1 MKNPLLIIPQDFN
14 KLIVKDC
21 ERKVNDSGF
30 LFENQRPK
38 IYTVSA
44 LTEEI
49 KDLLEG
55 HFDFVWVEGEI
66 SNFRSPSSGHYY
78 MVLKDENA
86 QIRAVMFRPQT
97 RYLKF
102 TPEDG
107 MKVIVQ
113 GRIGV
118 YQPRGEYQIV
128 LDYLEPLGIGALALA
143 FEQLKKKL
151 AAEGLFDEDIKKP
164 LPFLPQRVAVITS
177 PTGAAIRDFL
187 QIIHRRFANIE
198 IIVVPVKVQG
208 DEATAEMVEALD
220 TVNRELDVDVIVLTR
235 GGGSLED
242 LWAFNQE
249 ELALAIRAS
258 RIPVVSAVGHEIDIT
273 ISDLAADLRAPT
285 PSAAAELIVMEKESL
300 IEHFK
305 EMKGRLESFIKT
317 YLTHLHQRMLLL
329 SKGLRDPRKRM
340 ADFWMRLDEL
350 HGRLLRLIDLTIKAC
365 QKNLATE
372 GRSLLLHSPIK
383 MLASLEQRIE
393 FQRRTLVHMMLKGL
407 KENRMALSH
416 LQGRLEDLNPASIL
430 KRGYSITRK
439 LPEKVIL
446 RDVSDLK
453 KGDRVSVTLAQG
465 ELDCQIEKISQTR
478 K

>member
-1 MKNPLLIIPQDFN
+1 
-14 KLIVKDC
+14 
-21 ERKVNDSGF
+21 
-30 LFENQRPK
+30 
-38 IYTVSA
+38 
-44 LTEEI
+44 
-49 KDLLEG
+49 
-55 HFDFVWVEGEI
+55 
-66 SNFRSPSSGHYY
+66 
-78 MVLKDENA
+78 
-86 QIRAVMFRPQT
+86 
-97 RYLKF
+97 
-102 TPEDG
+102 
-107 MKVIVQ
+107 VIVQ

-118 YQPRGEYQIV
+118 YQPRGEYQII

-151 AAEGLFDEDIKKP
+151 AAEGLFDEEIKKP
-164 LPFLPQRVAVITS
+164 LPFLPQRVAAITS

-187 QIIHRRFANIE
+187 KIIHRRFANIE

-208 DEATAEMVEALD
+208 DEAMAEMVEAMD

-249 ELALAIRAS
+249 ELARAIRAS
-258 RIPVVSAVGHEIDIT
+258 RIPVVSAVGHEIDVT

-305 EMKGRLESFIKT
+305 EMKDRLESVVKT
-317 YLTHLHQRMLLL
+317 SLTHLHQRMLLL
-329 SKGLRDPRKRM
+329 SKGLRDPRKRI
-340 ADFWMRLDEL
+340 ADFWLRLDEL

-372 GRSLLLHSPIK
+372 GRSLLLHSPLK
-383 MLASLEQRIE
+383 LLASLEQRIE
-393 FQRRTLVHMMLKGL
+393 FQRRTLILMMHKGL
-407 KENRMALSH
+407 RENRMALSH
-416 LQGRLEDLNPASIL
+416 LQELLEDLNPASVL

-446 RDVSDLK
+446 KDVSGVE

-465 ELDCQIEKISQTR
+465 ELDCQVEKITR
-478 K
+478 PGK

>member
-1 MKNPLLIIPQDFN
+1 M
-14 KLIVKDC
+14 
-21 ERKVNDSGF
+21 NDSGF
-30 LFENQRPK
+30 LFENQSPK
-38 IYTVSA
+38 IHTVSA

-49 KDLLEG
+49 KDLLEE

-78 MVLKDENA
+78 MVLKDEKA

-118 YQPRGEYQIV
+118 YQPRGEYQII

-143 FEQLKKKL
+143 FEQLKEKL
-151 AAEGLFDEDIKKP
+151 AAEGLFDEEIKRP

-187 QIIHRRFANIE
+187 KIIHRRFANIE

-220 TVNRELDVDVIVLTR
+220 TVNRELNVDVIVLTR

-300 IEHFK
+300 VERFK
-305 EMKGRLESFIKT
+305 GMRGRLELYTKT
-317 YLTHLHQRMLLL
+317 YLSNLNQQLALLAR
-329 SKGLRDPRKRM
+329 GLRDPRKDI
-340 ADFWMRLDEL
+340 ADSWMRLDEL
-350 HGRLLRLIDLTIKAC
+350 HGWLLKLIDLTIKER
-365 QKNLATE
+365 QKNMRGESRA
-372 GRSLLLHSPIK
+372 LLLYSPIK
-383 MLASLEQRIE
+383 LLGSLEQQIN
-393 FQRRTLVHMMLKGL
+393 FQRRALTLMIRKRL

-416 LQGRLEDLNPASIL
+416 FGERLKDLNPSSVME
-430 KRGYSITRK
+430 RGYSITRK
-439 LPEKVIL
+439 LPEEVIL
-446 RDVSDLK
+446 KDVASLTT
-453 KGDRVSVTLAQG
+453 GDHVGVTLAKG
-465 ELDCQIEKISQTR
+465 ELVCQIEKITKPR
-478 K
+478 KERNIH

>member
-1 MKNPLLIIPQDFN
+1 M
-14 KLIVKDC
+14 
-21 ERKVNDSGF
+21 NDSGF
-30 LFENQRPK
+30 LFENQSPK
-38 IYTVSA
+38 IYTVGD

-49 KDLLEG
+49 KGLLEE

-78 MVLKDENA
+78 MVLKDEKA

-118 YQPRGEYQIV
+118 YQPRGEYQII

-143 FEQLKKKL
+143 FEQLKEKL
-151 AAEGLFDEDIKKP
+151 AAEGLFDEKIKRP

-187 QIIHRRFANIE
+187 KIIRRRFANIE

-220 TVNRELDVDVIVLTR
+220 TINRELKVDVIVLTR

-300 IEHFK
+300 VERFRAMRGH
-305 EMKGRLESFIKT
+305 LELYMKT
-317 YLTHLHQRMLLL
+317 YISKLNQKLALLA
-329 SKGLRDPRKRM
+329 KGLRDPRKGI
-340 ADFWMRLDEL
+340 ADSWMRLDEL
-350 HGRLLRLIDLTIKAC
+350 QGWLLKLIDLTIKER
-365 QKNLATE
+365 QKNIRGESRA
-372 GRSLLLHSPIK
+372 LLLYSPIK
-383 MLASLEQRIE
+383 LLGSLEQQVN
-393 FQRRTLVHMMLKGL
+393 FQRRALILMILKRL

-416 LQGRLEDLNPASIL
+416 FGERLKDLNPSSVME
-430 KRGYSITRK
+430 RGYSITRK
-439 LPEKVIL
+439 LPEKFIL
-446 RDVSDLK
+446 KDVAGLT
-453 KGDRVSVTLAQG
+453 KGDQVGVTLARG
-465 ELDCQIEKISQTR
+465 ELVCQIEEITR
-478 K
+478 PGKEKDIH

>member
-1 MKNPLLIIPQDFN
+1 M
-14 KLIVKDC
+14 
-21 ERKVNDSGF
+21 NDSGF
-30 LFENQRPK
+30 LFENQSPK

-49 KDLLEG
+49 KDLLEE

-78 MVLKDENA
+78 MVLKDEKA

-118 YQPRGEYQIV
+118 YQPRGEYQII

-143 FEQLKKKL
+143 FEQLKEKL
-151 AAEGLFDEDIKKP
+151 AAEGLFDEEIKRP

-187 QIIHRRFANIE
+187 KIIHRRFANIE

-220 TVNRELDVDVIVLTR
+220 TVNRELNVDVIVLTR

-300 IEHFK
+300 VERFK
-305 EMKGRLESFIKT
+305 GMKGHLELYTKT
-317 YLTHLHQRMLLL
+317 YLSNLNQQLALLAR
-329 SKGLRDPRKRM
+329 GLRDPRKGI
-340 ADFWMRLDEL
+340 AD
-350 HGRLLRLIDLTIKAC
+350 
-365 QKNLATE
+365 
-372 GRSLLLHSPIK
+372 S
-383 MLASLEQRIE
+383 
-393 FQRRTLVHMMLKGL
+393 
-407 KENRMALSH
+407 
-416 LQGRLEDLNPASIL
+416 
-430 KRGYSITRK
+430 
-439 LPEKVIL
+439 
-446 RDVSDLK
+446 
-453 KGDRVSVTLAQG
+453 
-465 ELDCQIEKISQTR
+465 
-478 K
+478 